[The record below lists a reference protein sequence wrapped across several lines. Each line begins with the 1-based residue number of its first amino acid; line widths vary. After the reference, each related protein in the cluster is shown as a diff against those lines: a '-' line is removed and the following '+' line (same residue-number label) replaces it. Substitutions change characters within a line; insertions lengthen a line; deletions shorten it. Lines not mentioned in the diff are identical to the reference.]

1 MIRSMT
7 GFGRADFEV
16 MGVEFAV
23 EARTVNHR
31 HLDTRVRLPR
41 LMADREHE
49 VKSLVQGRF
58 KRGKVDLTVS
68 LASEAGAVTQ
78 LEVDRDA
85 VEQYVTAARDIAE
98 THGLPDALDAATVLS
113 LPGVVRLVERQMP
126 EGALN
131 EALLGAVDEVLDAV
145 ERMRVSEGEALAREF
160 ASRLE
165 GVERLLNDLESRS
178 GRVVEGVKE
187 KLRKRATQLEL
198 ETGLLDEAR
207 LHQEVVVAA
216 DRLDIVEE
224 IVRTRSHVDQFRAIL
239 LEAGPGSPWG
249 DALSSCCRRWG
260 ERPTPSAPRR
270 TTPSSRTGSWSSRPS
285 SSAFVSR
292 FRILSSGGGP
302 SGSGKGAAREAV
314 AAPLPLMLNI
324 GYGNLVI
331 ASRVIAV
338 VSPQSSP
345 MRRLRDEAGSRG
357 KLIDATQGRRTRSI
371 IVTDSDHVI
380 LSAINPETIASRL
393 FPEEAAGGGS

>member
-1 MIRSMT
+1 MIHSMT

-49 VKSLVQGRF
+49 VKSRVQGRF

-178 GRVVEGVKE
+178 GPVVEGVKE

-239 LEAGPGSPWG
+239 LEAGPGSPVG
-249 DALSSCCRRWG
+249 RRLEFLLQEMG
-260 ERPTPSAPRR
+260 
-270 TTPSSRTGSWSSRPS
+270 
-285 SSAFVSR
+285 
-292 FRILSSGGGP
+292 
-302 SGSGKGAAREAV
+302 REANTV
-314 AAPLPLMLNI
+314 GSKANDPELSH
-324 GYGNLVI
+324 G
-331 ASRVIAV
+331 V
-338 VSPQSSP
+338 VELKTELE
-345 MRRLRDEAGSRG
+345 RLREQVQN
-357 KLIDATQGRRTRSI
+357 I
-371 IVTDSDHVI
+371 
-380 LSAINPETIASRL
+380 E
-393 FPEEAAGGGS
+393 

>member
-49 VKSLVQGRF
+49 VKSRVQGRF

-98 THGLPDALDAATVLS
+98 IHGLPDALDAATVLS

-145 ERMRVSEGEALAREF
+145 ERMRVSEGETLAREF

-165 GVERLLNDLESRS
+165 GVERLLNDIESRS

-239 LEAGPGSPWG
+239 LEAGPGSPVG
-249 DALSSCCRRWG
+249 RRLEFLLQEMG
-260 ERPTPSAPRR
+260 
-270 TTPSSRTGSWSSRPS
+270 
-285 SSAFVSR
+285 
-292 FRILSSGGGP
+292 
-302 SGSGKGAAREAV
+302 REANTV
-314 AAPLPLMLNI
+314 GSKANDPELSH
-324 GYGNLVI
+324 G
-331 ASRVIAV
+331 V
-338 VSPQSSP
+338 VELKTELE
-345 MRRLRDEAGSRG
+345 RLREQVQN
-357 KLIDATQGRRTRSI
+357 I
-371 IVTDSDHVI
+371 
-380 LSAINPETIASRL
+380 E
-393 FPEEAAGGGS
+393 